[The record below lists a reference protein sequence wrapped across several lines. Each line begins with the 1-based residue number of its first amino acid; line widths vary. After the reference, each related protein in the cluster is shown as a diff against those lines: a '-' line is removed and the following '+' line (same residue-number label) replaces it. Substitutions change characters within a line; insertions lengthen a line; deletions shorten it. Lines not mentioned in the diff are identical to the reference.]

1 MRIVIIGG
9 SGHVGTY
16 LVPRLVAAEHE
27 VINISRA
34 QSEPY
39 KAHSAWRLVQQVTA
53 DRTAED
59 AAGVFGQRILEL
71 KPDVVIDLICFTL
84 ESAQQLVGCLRER
97 VQHFL
102 HCGTIWVLGHSV
114 EVPATEETPRQ
125 PFGDYGIQ
133 KAAIQDYLLDQ
144 ARRYGFPATVLQPG
158 HIVGPGWIPIN
169 PAGNLDPNVFTRLAR
184 GEEVT
189 LPNIGMETLHHVHVG
204 SLGSKPRL
212 KLLSSESGALY
223 APPGY
228 LLFVREG
235 ALMAHA
241 FDARARQLTGEP
253 VAVAE
258 GVGRTG
264 GGAPTNYSPFSAS
277 ATGVLAFGSAPRVS
291 NQLLWIDRGG
301 AVRGPRRARARP
313 AEGRGW
319 PRAPWPPSSPP
330 PPRGGQW
337 PPRGGRRA
345 RRQIPE
351 APPRPERARG
361 YRKAGR

>member
-39 KAHSAWRLVQQVTA
+39 QSHSAWLLVQQVTA

-59 AAGVFGQRILEL
+59 AAELFGRRILEL

-114 EVPATEETPRQ
+114 EVPATEETPRH

-144 ARRYGFPATVLQPG
+144 ARRYGFPATVIQPG

-169 PAGNLDPNVFTRLAR
+169 PAGNLDPSIFTRLAR

-189 LPNIGMETLHHVHVG
+189 LPNIGMETLHHVHADDVAQ
-204 SLGSKPRL
+204 SF
-212 KLLSSESGALY
+212 LLAIASRSVSIGEAFHAVSPAALTLRGY
-223 APPGY
+223 AERVAGWFGRPANLEFLPWDEW
-228 LLFVREG
+228 RK
-235 ALMAHA
+235 
-241 FDARARQLTGEP
+241 
-253 VAVAE
+253 AVAE
-258 GVGRTG
+258 EFAEQTWDHM
-264 GGAPTNYSPFSAS
+264 AHSPNVSIAKAQRLLDYRPRFSSLQAIHEAVAS
-277 ATGVLAFGSAPRVS
+277 LIQKGIV
-291 NQLLWIDRGG
+291 
-301 AVRGPRRARARP
+301 
-313 AEGRGW
+313 
-319 PRAPWPPSSPP
+319 
-330 PPRGGQW
+330 
-337 PPRGGRRA
+337 
-345 RRQIPE
+345 QI
-351 APPRPERARG
+351 
-361 YRKAGR
+361 